1 MSGGT
6 ALVAEPLAVL
16 VVIALVVVVSLKLE
30 AHVSFF
36 RSMGAA
42 LVALVLGM
50 VLSNAGVVP
59 GESSVYGFL
68 QGTGV
73 SLGIVLILTA
83 VDVRSIVDAG
93 PKMLAAFGL
102 GAFGSAVG
110 AMVAG
115 FFLRGPIGDETWKLA
130 GQFTGTYVGGGVNFA
145 ALAQAFD
152 TSSDLF
158 TAAIAADVILTA
170 FWMAACLAVPV
181 ILGRRKPQGLRF
193 DSGDDDAGPEGPM
206 TLERSLY
213 SSGVPVG
220 VADAA
225 SLIVVALGALL
236 GARLL
241 ASQIPVVPEVL
252 WLTTLAL
259 ASAQIPAVKRLAGAA
274 MIGNYLV
281 LLFLASNGAQSVVQ
295 NIVRVG
301 PAVFYFAC
309 ITVGV
314 HGIILF
320 GSGRLLKLDPGTLA
334 VASQANIGGAASAM
348 AMASARGYT
357 DRLLPGV
364 AVGLLGYALGNYLGV
379 FVAAVMRSAL

>member
-1 MSGGT
+1 MFDT
-6 ALVAEPLAVL
+6 ALVADPLAVL
-16 VVIALVVVVSLKLE
+16 VVIALVVFVSLKLE

-68 QGTGV
+68 QGAGV

-115 FFLRGPIGDETWKLA
+115 FFLRGSIGDETWKLA

-181 ILGRRKPQGLRF
+181 ILGRRKPEANPSVSDGHEGGI
-193 DSGDDDAGPEGPM
+193 DGPM

-236 GARLL
+236 GARVL
-241 ASQIPVVPEVL
+241 ASQVPMVPEVL

-314 HGIILF
+314 HGVILF
-320 GSGRLLKLDPGTLA
+320 GSGRLFKLDLGTLA

-379 FVAAVMRSAL
+379 FVAAMMRSAL